1 MTSWKYHKKLMN
13 PMLIRFELFFCGIQM
28 KKPETQYIQIAFTQ
42 LTISDRSKY
51 NILLYIIIIIHECGK
66 NL

>member
-13 PMLIRFELFFCGIQM
+13 LMLIRFELFFWGIQM

-42 LTISDRSKY
+42 LTVSDKV
-51 NILLYIIIIIHECGK
+51 NIIYGSIIHECNK